1 MEETPFDPSDGNRS
15 PTADSRVEQWQENL
29 HPSLIPEETS
39 SVARLYTAS
48 SRLWRILLRAV
59 STQDAVADSSI
70 KKLESAYSYYVLWAD
85 GYGIRSGEFQQKIH
99 KSQRAGD
106 QSIRLLQSICKTLS
120 QRLAPVVN
128 IGRDIA
134 DVASISTKVSLAAER
149 LTVLIQS
156 DYDSNDS
163 SDDDDGS
170 TELSRGSD
178 SLDHIV
184 DDLRTD
190 TQCLMELGDRFEDQV
205 KNPIISEAT
214 ADPDTYEAWTPSVQF
229 KERVLHSYPNC
240 EPNLAG
246 RLGEALWL
254 RLSRLKNPKPQ
265 RMSFEADHDGEVET
279 SVEPTQT
286 SSNPPTDVRKSVPSV
301 MMSLLQDSALG
312 TSIPAALTT
321 DSAPGKAGVDRAEPV
336 ILTLPELAKKGEP
349 FLCRACGNN
358 VQANCAEQWREHLF
372 SDIEPYVCPEYRCL
386 APLFATIPE
395 WEHHIAQM
403 HPSTTIWEEFRCRIC
418 GQETSASR
426 SAKVHLLEHME
437 DLAIKGF
444 PYGDLEKPADTESI
458 HTIDYREIAS
468 QRSPSMAKP
477 STQNY
482 EGSSNDIE
490 IQPDRISGDISFSR
504 TDSKEEDTAP
514 QQGSTKKPKLKS
526 ACAHCKQRRIRCDK
540 KRPSCTQ
547 CVTANTECPGYLSRS
562 KTLFEIMSGLKEP
575 RHGNESLDSHLS
587 TASKSPKITSPQVN
601 MPEQKEYKSPKERS
615 EQPSQPKIDGPG
627 SPSMEDFM
635 SKPRKFLD
643 AVDGPDLAA
652 KYDGKYG
659 SHGESIPTDPCAYIA
674 YDTVDSLSLPVASEM
689 PLPCLSQA
697 PLPSDKNDEPAIKST
712 DASIHAVAGQS
723 PQAKDERS
731 LNPNTDNLP
740 SSGFNHGP
748 SLYGGVSSS
757 LGSFTMSLGTDS
769 DHSFYSETFPP
780 LAADTPMPPLSKMPP
795 PSRTNVEILGISEE
809 ALKRGR
815 NTLVARKLRERRA
828 RHTQGMM
835 ERIEKLEKDQEH
847 WRATTTSKTHQGQE
861 E

>member
-1 MEETPFDPSDGNRS
+1 MDETPFDPSDGNRS
-15 PTADSRVEQWQENL
+15 PTADSRVEQWQENI

-48 SRLWRILLRAV
+48 SGLWCILLRAL

-85 GYGIRSGEFQQKIH
+85 GYGIRSGKFEQEIH

-120 QRLAPVVN
+120 QRLASIVN
-128 IGRDIA
+128 IGGNVT
-134 DVASISTKVSLAAER
+134 DVAPISAKVSLAAER
-149 LTVLIQS
+149 LTVLVQG
-156 DYDSNDS
+156 DYDSDDS
-163 SDDDDGS
+163 SDDEDGF
-170 TELSRGSD
+170 TELPLDSD
-178 SLDHIV
+178 SLEKVV
-184 DDLRTD
+184 DDLRMD

-214 ADPDTYEAWTPSVQF
+214 GDPETYEPWTPSVHF
-229 KERVLHSYPNC
+229 KERVLHSYPTC
-240 EPNLAG
+240 EPNLAE
-246 RLGEALWL
+246 RLGEAVWL

-265 RMSFEADHDGEVET
+265 YMSFEADHDGDVEA
-279 SVEPTQT
+279 SDEAPQA
-286 SSNPPTDVRKSVPSV
+286 SSNSPTDVRKPTPSV
-301 MMSLLQDSALG
+301 MMSLFQDSALG
-312 TSIPAALTT
+312 TSIPATLTT
-321 DSAPGKAGVDRAEPV
+321 DGARGTAGAERDKPS
-336 ILTLPELAKKGEP
+336 IFMLPELARKGEP
-349 FLCRACGNN
+349 FPCRACGKK
-358 VQANCAEQWREHLF
+358 VQVTSGEQWGEHLL
-372 SDIEPYVCPEYRCL
+372 SDIEPYVCPESCCL
-386 APLFATIPE
+386 APLFATIRE
-395 WEHHIAQM
+395 WEHHIARM

-418 GQETSASR
+418 GQETSANR

-444 PYGDLEKPADTESI
+444 PYGDLEKSADTESI
-458 HTIDYREIAS
+458 HTINYCEIPF

-482 EGSSNDIE
+482 KGSPNDIE
-490 IQPDRISGDISFSR
+490 FLPDRIIDDISFFR
-504 TDSKEEDTAP
+504 TYSKEEDTAP
-514 QQGSTKKPKLKS
+514 QQGSTNRRKLKGM
-526 ACAHCKQRRIRCDK
+526 CARCKRRRMRCDK

-547 CVTANTECPGYLSRS
+547 CVTADIECPGYPSRS
-562 KTLFEIMSGLKEP
+562 KSPFGFSSDLKQP

-587 TASKSPKITSPQVN
+587 PASKSPKITSPQVN

-615 EQPSQPKIDGPG
+615 EQPSQPKSPGPD

-635 SKPRKFLD
+635 SKARKILD

-652 KYDGKYG
+652 KYGGKYE
-659 SHGESIPTDPCAYIA
+659 SHGESIVTDPCAYIA
-674 YDTVDSLSLPVASEM
+674 YDIEESRSLPVASEM
-689 PLPCLSQA
+689 PVPCLSQA
-697 PLPSDKNDEPAIKST
+697 PLPSDKNDEPVIKSA
-712 DASIHAVAGQS
+712 DASSHAVAGQS

-815 NTLVARKLRERRA
+815 NTLAARKLRERRA